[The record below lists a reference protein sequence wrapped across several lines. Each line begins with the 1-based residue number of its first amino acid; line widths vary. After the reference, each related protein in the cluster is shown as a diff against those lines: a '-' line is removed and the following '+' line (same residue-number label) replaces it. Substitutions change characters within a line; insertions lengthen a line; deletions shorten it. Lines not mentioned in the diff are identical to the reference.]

1 MAITELVKANRA
13 FTSKIAGQSVLLAV
27 EDAARVRDALGL
39 PLPMGI
45 PLAFI
50 EPVLDPLGDLVS
62 RYARTHGPFLTS
74 EVAARFGLGVAIVQS
89 ALDRLGAD
97 GRVVQGEFRPIATQG
112 GATGLEWCDAQV
124 LRRIR
129 QRSLAALRAEVEPVD
144 RVAYA
149 RFLPAWQHINSSLR
163 GHDGVLT
170 VIDQLAGV
178 PIPVSA
184 VEPLVLAVRV
194 RDYSPALLDELM
206 ASGEVLWSGAG
217 SLPGNDGW
225 ISLHLAES
233 AALTLSPAEDYMP
246 GALAL
251 RVQEFLSS
259 GGAYFFQQLRL
270 GLSDTE
276 LPSNEALTSALW
288 ELVWAGRVGN
298 ETFAPV
304 RGMLDGGHT
313 AHKQKART
321 PRLRPG
327 RLPGAQGAGRY
338 AGLSR
343 PATPMGSPMVGGRWS
358 SFAVATEVLEPTVRA
373 HAMADTHGPLR
384 GSHAR
389 LGCRGGS
396 ARRIRLN
403 VQGALPP

>member
-1 MAITELVKANRA
+1 M
-13 FTSKIAGQSVLLAV
+13 
-27 EDAARVRDALGL
+27 
-39 PLPMGI
+39 
-45 PLAFI
+45 
-50 EPVLDPLGDLVS
+50 
-62 RYARTHGPFLTS
+62 
-74 EVAARFGLGVAIVQS
+74 
-89 ALDRLGAD
+89 
-97 GRVVQGEFRPIATQG
+97 
-112 GATGLEWCDAQV
+112 
-124 LRRIR
+124 
-129 QRSLAALRAEVEPVD
+129 
-144 RVAYA
+144 
-149 RFLPAWQHINSSLR
+149 
-163 GHDGVLT
+163 LT

-178 PIPVSA
+178 PIPASA
-184 VEPLVLAVRV
+184 VEPLVLATRV

-225 ISLHLAES
+225 ISLHVAES
-233 AALTLSPAEDYMP
+233 AALTLSPAEDYLP

-276 LPSNEALTSALW
+276 LPSDEALTSALW

-298 ETFAPV
+298 DTFAPV

-358 SFAVATEVLEPTVRA
+358 SFAVTAEVLEPTVRA
-373 HAMADTHGPLR
+373 HAMAELLMDRYGVVTR
-384 GSHAR
+384 GSVAAEGQPGGFALMYKVLSR
-389 LGCRGGS
+389 LEEQGRSRRGYFIEKLGAAQFAVPATVDRLRTFATDFSAEQPTLSALALAATDPANPYGAALIWPSLEGSGHRPGRKAGALVVLVDGELVLYVERGGKTVLCFATEPVVIAAAAS
-396 ARRIRLN
+396 ALVKLVKRGATERLAIEKVNGGEVLGTLLASELLAAGAYSTPRGVRIR
-403 VQGALPP
+403 A